1 MNSLM
6 LLLFHIWHCRLH
18 LLCARGQLSTHGGR
32 KCVLGI
38 GHRSAHWHGMCK
50 AGKLLKSKRFLQ
62 KVRLRFNQDF
72 HVSTPY
78 LPDVQVDLEQ
88 AASKTDV
95 GLGNRQ
101 IQH

>member
-1 MNSLM
+1 
-6 LLLFHIWHCRLH
+6 
-18 LLCARGQLSTHGGR
+18 
-32 KCVLGI
+32 
-38 GHRSAHWHGMCK
+38 MCK